1 MAIAAF
7 ASDDS
12 RALLKPKARSDLS
25 VTFGLRVGL
34 TVDCVLV
41 TVGASDDE
49 GCVVGCSDMFYGS
62 PTNLVSPGLPR
73 SMADG
78 WETAR
83 RRDDGND
90 WVTLRLAGAG
100 IVRFVELD
108 TSNLKG
114 NAPGW
119 ASVSGRETYGEWV
132 PLLPKTRLQP
142 DTRHRFALPD
152 GPEISEARLDI
163 YPDGGLAR
171 LRLFGRL
178 TEAGRTNLKARFDKT
193 R

>member
-1 MAIAAF
+1 
-7 ASDDS
+7 
-12 RALLKPKARSDLS
+12 
-25 VTFGLRVGL
+25 
-34 TVDCVLV
+34 VL
-41 TVGASDDE
+41 
-49 GCVVGCSDMFYGS
+49 
-62 PTNLVSPGLPR
+62 SPGL
-73 SMADG
+73 AAHQAEG

-90 WVTLRLAGAG
+90 WLTLRLAGAG
-100 IVRFVELD
+100 IVRFAELD

-119 ASVSGRETYGEWV
+119 ASVSGRDTYGEWV

-142 DTRHRFALPD
+142 DTRHRFALKD
-152 GPEISEARLDI
+152 GPEVTEARLDI

-171 LRLFGRL
+171 LRLYGRL
-178 TEAGRTNLKARFDKT
+178 TEAGRTNVKARFAKT